1 MKRILYCAAIL
12 PLMIAGCSKKT
23 DKEKQ
28 SAEQTPKVT
37 IEVAQKQEI
46 DQIYTF
52 SSTVDAKIKNYI
64 SSAGGTRIE
73 KIWVEVGDRVAK
85 GQKLVTME

>member
-1 MKRILYCAAIL
+1 MKQTMYLVALL
-12 PLMIAGCSKKT
+12 PLLIAGCSKKT
-23 DKEKQ
+23 DKA
-28 SAEQTPKVT
+28 AEQASQTPKVT